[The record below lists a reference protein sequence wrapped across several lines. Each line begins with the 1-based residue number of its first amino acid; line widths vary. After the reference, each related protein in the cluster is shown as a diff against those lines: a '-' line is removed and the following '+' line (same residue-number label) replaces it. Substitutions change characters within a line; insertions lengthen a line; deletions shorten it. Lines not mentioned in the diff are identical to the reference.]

1 MPRHMRLVVDIG
13 ADQAADLAEEIKR
26 APIAVTRSAVARE
39 ALRIGLDVLRA
50 RRSSTS
56 TPAEAAP
63 RAA

>member
-1 MPRHMRLVVDIG
+1 MKGRMRLVVDIG
-13 ADQAADLAEEIKR
+13 ADQAAELAAEIKH

-50 RRSSTS
+50 RRSSTC
-56 TPAEAAP
+56 TPIEATP